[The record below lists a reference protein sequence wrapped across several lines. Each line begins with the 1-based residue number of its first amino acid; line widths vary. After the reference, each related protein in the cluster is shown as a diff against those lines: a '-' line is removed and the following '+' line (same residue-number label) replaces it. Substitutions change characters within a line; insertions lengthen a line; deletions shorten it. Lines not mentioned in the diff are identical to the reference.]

1 MLLPPPSFIQFYP
14 VHPALST
21 SNQVISTST
30 QLQPPS
36 PSSFKPPT
44 SSLKHPQQSVNQ
56 NIACN
61 WAISQ
66 NLVQKLKSCTFSLKV
81 GTHGILE
88 VLIPNPDLDL
98 ETLTTKSISLKIGTH
113 GISRMVSLILIL
125 VFWISNP
132 NFLFGQ
138 ILAKK
143 FKVALF
149 V

>member
-44 SSLKHPQQSVNQ
+44 SSLKHPQQSLNQ

-88 VLIPNPDLDL
+88 VLIPNPDLDFGNFDAKIHL
-98 ETLTTKSISLKIGTH
+98 SKNWYTWYLKDAESYSNISFQNI
-113 GISRMVSLILIL
+113 
-125 VFWISNP
+125 
-132 NFLFGQ
+132 
-138 ILAKK
+138 K
-143 FKVALF
+143 F
-149 V
+149 